1 MIFLRFLA
9 FLAGAMILVVPP
21 LVMSDMGTRNMAG
34 WAVLRDLF
42 GLTLLAASYFFIAL
56 LAPRMRR
63 SWLLRI
69 VGGILLLLPA
79 IAGLSLLFTHR
90 EAPILYAAG
99 MLIGSAVLLFTVFV
113 FPATPDRRRPMR
125 QRDAL
130 EPREPREPRLHQ
142 S

>member
-42 GLTLLAASYFFIAL
+42 GLTVVASSYFFIAL
-56 LAPRMRR
+56 LGPRMRR

-69 VGGILLLLPA
+69 IGGILLVIPMA
-79 IAGLSLLFTHR
+79 GGLSLLFTHR
-90 EAPILYAAG
+90 EAPILYASG
-99 MLIGSAVLLFTVFV
+99 VLIGSAVLLFIVFV

-125 QRDAL
+125 QRDSI
-130 EPREPREPRLHQ
+130 EPRLHQ

>member
-1 MIFLRFLA
+1 MIFLRLLA

-42 GLTLLAASYFFIAL
+42 ALTMVASSYFFIAL

-69 VGGILLLLPA
+69 IGGVWLLLPMVG
-79 IAGLSLLFTHR
+79 GLSLLFTRR
-90 EAPILYAAG
+90 EAPILYASG
-99 MLIGSAVLLFTVFV
+99 ILIGSAVLLFIVFV
-113 FPATPDRRRPMR
+113 FPATPDPRQRPMR
-125 QRDAL
+125 QRDAT
-130 EPREPREPRLHQ
+130 EPRKPRLHQ